1 MGWPL
6 YYLLPS
12 GTSGKSW
19 LKEGRDFIA
28 VFSVG
33 LLEGPESSM
42 DCLTEELALA
52 ALNSIYAC
60 NTFQHIMI

>member
-1 MGWPL
+1 M
-6 YYLLPS
+6 
-12 GTSGKSW
+12 
-19 LKEGRDFIA
+19 A

-42 DCLTEELALA
+42 DCLTEELALVA